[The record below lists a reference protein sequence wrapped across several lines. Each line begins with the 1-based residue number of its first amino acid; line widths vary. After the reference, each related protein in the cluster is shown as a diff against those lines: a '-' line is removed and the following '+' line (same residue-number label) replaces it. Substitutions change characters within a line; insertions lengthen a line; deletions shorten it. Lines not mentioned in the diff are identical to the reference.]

1 MKKFLF
7 VLFILIFASSTSAS
21 VYKWVD
27 ERGVV
32 NFADDYSKVP
42 IDYRSKVE
50 EVRLAKAG
58 PSTFSQTSPGNLNM
72 GAQPGKTA
80 TQAPSVAAPLIRE
93 GDFAIKLA
101 EALKLGQ
108 VESEAEAESMLAS
121 MGIAPKNG
129 WIADYPVTPDIIG
142 ELERAISEAAD
153 AKRLPMGK
161 DEALRVFRTAAMELE
176 LPIIAEIP
184 DRYAESPYP
193 TTPQYAEPYTEPT
206 VINNYYYTEGPPVMT
221 YYPPPPDYYYLYG
234 WIPSPFWYSGFY
246 FPGFYILHDFHRVAY
261 RHGYPYTISNHM
273 RDHRTGRINTI
284 RPERRR
290 EGGTLGAGG
299 TPPTRGFN
307 STEARNGAR
316 SIYERSRERV
326 AMGTTTPA
334 KDRGLNNR
342 NSAYGRSGQ
351 GTGRQVYNREG
362 NSSGFNNRNS
372 NYAKPPVVDRRMSR
386 NPNETGSNSMNDR
399 TFNRSSSVN
408 RQYGMNFQRPPSG
421 ETRSFNQP
429 SRGSERSFSSPPQ
442 SRGQQFNSSPM
453 GNRGFSGSYQGGNHG
468 SFSPPTGGSKRSFS
482 PPPQGGGQRFSSPPT
497 GDRGFSGSYQGGNR
511 GEQFWVRRSP
521 LLVDE

>member
-1 MKKFLF
+1 MEFVCQFPIRREKMKKF
-7 VLFILIFASSTSAS
+7 FIILSIIMLASSASAS

-58 PSTFSQTSPGNLNM
+58 PSTFSKTSSGNQNM
-72 GAQPGKTA
+72 GSQPGKTA

-93 GDFAIKLA
+93 GDFAIKLV
-101 EALKLGQ
+101 EALKIGQ
-108 VESEAEAESMLAS
+108 VESEGEAESMLAS
-121 MGIAPKNG
+121 IGIAPKNG

-142 ELERAISEAAD
+142 ELEKAISEAAD

-161 DEALRVFRTAAMELE
+161 DEALRVFRTAAVELE

-193 TTPQYAEPYTEPT
+193 TTPPYAEPS
-206 VINNYYYTEGPPVMT
+206 VIDNYYYTEGPPVVT
-221 YYPPPPDYYYLYG
+221 YYLPPPDYYYLYG

-261 RHGYPYTISNHM
+261 RNGHPCNISNHI

-284 RPERRR
+284 RPEKRR
-290 EGGTLGAGG
+290 EGGTVGAGG

-307 STEARNGAR
+307 TTEARNGAR

-326 AMGTTTPA
+326 AMGNTTTSA
-334 KDRGLNNR
+334 RDKGLNNR
-342 NSAYGRSGQ
+342 NIASLRSSQ
-351 GTGRQVYNREG
+351 GTQRQVYNRES
-362 NSSGFNNRNS
+362 NPSGFNGRNGGS
-372 NYAKPPVVDRRMSR
+372 GRPPVVDRRMSR
-386 NPNETGSNSMNDR
+386 TPNGTGFQGFSERTFSRPNSM
-399 TFNRSSSVN
+399 N

-421 ETRSFNQP
+421 ETRSFSP
-429 SRGSERSFSSPPQ
+429 PAWGSE
-442 SRGQQFNSSPM
+442 
-453 GNRGFSGSYQGGNHG
+453 
-468 SFSPPTGGSKRSFS
+468 RSFS
-482 PPPQGGGQRFSSPPT
+482 PPPQSGGQHFNSSPL
-497 GDRGFSGSYQGGNR
+497 GSRGFSGSRQGGNHGSGFGQGGPR
-511 GEQFWVRRSP
+511 F
-521 LLVDE
+521 